1 MTRGG
6 KVWARLILAILLL
19 AALAAVRTTAQEP
32 RAPSFLAEKYEV
44 STYVDTASQGIN
56 AIAKVEFRA
65 QEVSQNVRVEL
76 HENLDV
82 KEVKGPDGKQLQF
95 QRENDNPLFVYVTL
109 PQPVGAGKTVSLTFT
124 YGGFLANEENSPVPN
139 VRVASVGK
147 DWVYLLLP
155 SRWFPLTNY
164 PSNR

>member
-1 MTRGG
+1 MRRRG
-6 KVWARLILAILLL
+6 KVWAGLAPAILLL
-19 AALAAVRTTAQEP
+19 TALAGIRTTAQEP

-109 PQPVGAGKTVSLTFT
+109 PQPIGARSRRISSIPSARRAG
-124 YGGFLANEENSPVPN
+124 P
-139 VRVASVGK
+139 RVAIDSDKRGGET
-147 DWVYLLLP
+147 L
-155 SRWFPLTNY
+155 R
-164 PSNR
+164 